1 MEASITTWTDGS
13 SRSFTVGDDQGTAQ
27 VRADSD
33 DTGRISTVRC
43 DARIE
48 PGVAPHVTVVPH
60 SEGRRVTLMVGRFGL
75 TVSADTAAELHE
87 VLGQAV
93 TEAGRLQW
101 EEQEAAM
108 DRRF

>member
-13 SRSFTVGDDQGTAQ
+13 SRRFTARDDEGTAHLS
-27 VRADSD
+27 ADSD
-33 DTGRISTVRC
+33 DTGRIRRVHC

-48 PGVAPHVTVVPH
+48 PGVAPHVTVVSH
-60 SEGRRVTLMVGRFGL
+60 SEGKRVTLMVGRFGL

-87 VLGQAV
+87 SLGQAV